1 MGNNLSLSKLTLIYG
16 VANIFSKGL
25 TFVIFFIFTF
35 FLKKEEIGVFDLI
48 LTSSTLLVPLISLQL
63 YDGILRWCLN
73 EDQASREVSKV
84 ISGATIAVSL
94 NILIFS
100 VAYWILTLIIE
111 IPFSLLIYLF
121 LICQVFY
128 TIVLQFARSRSL
140 NFVYALSGVI
150 YSGVF
155 TVGALIVISVS
166 EFGLTGILF
175 ANLLS
180 SFLTLLYL
188 IYKTQ
193 FISYFCFAAFDLS
206 LLRSMLRYTIP
217 LIPNQVSWWAI
228 SESNRYMILYFLGIA
243 ANGLFAIAM
252 KFPNIL
258 LILHL
263 IFNQAWQEKVI
274 RLYGTDGSRAYFD
287 NVIEKYLKLLLGLTA
302 LAVGFSK
309 PLLPFIVNQS
319 YFEVG
324 QYLPLFYF
332 AVCFQ
337 ALGSFYGGGY
347 LAAKK
352 TSDAFY
358 TTVIAALVNIT
369 LNLILIPYLGLLGC
383 AISLLVGN
391 IVLFVARYFH
401 SRSFFEITFPIKSL
415 LVNLAFIIL
424 FGICS
429 VSSEIWVLVLNAF
442 GCVVYFTYL
451 NKKMIH
457 SGIRFGLS
465 RMIKVTET

>member
-25 TFVIFFIFTF
+25 TFVIFFVFTF
-35 FLKKEEIGVFDLI
+35 FLKKEEIGAFDLI

-73 EDQASREVSKV
+73 EAHDSSEVSKV

-94 NILIFS
+94 NVLIFS
-100 VAYWILTLIIE
+100 VAYWILALIIE

-150 YSGVF
+150 YSGAF
-155 TVGALIVISVS
+155 TLGALLVISIS
-166 EFGLTGILF
+166 DFGLKGIIF
-175 ANLLS
+175 ANLFS
-180 SFLTLLYL
+180 SFLTLLFL
-188 IYKTQ
+188 TYKTQ
-193 FISYFCFAAFDLS
+193 FISYFSFRVFDPS
-206 LLRSMLRYTIP
+206 LLRSMLRYTVP

-274 RLYGTDGSRAYFD
+274 RLYGMEGSRAYFD
-287 NVIEKYLKLLLGLTA
+287 NVIDKYLKLLLGLTA
-302 LAVGFSK
+302 LAIGFSK
-309 PLLPFIVNQS
+309 LLLPFIVNQS

-324 QYLPLFYF
+324 QYLPVFYY

-352 TSDAFY
+352 TTGAFY
-358 TTVIAALVNIT
+358 TTVIGALVNIT

-415 LVNLAFIIL
+415 FVNLVFIIL

-429 VSSEIWVLVLNAF
+429 ISGMFWVQLLNAF

-451 NKKMIH
+451 NRKMIH

-465 RMIKVTET
+465 RMTKVAEN